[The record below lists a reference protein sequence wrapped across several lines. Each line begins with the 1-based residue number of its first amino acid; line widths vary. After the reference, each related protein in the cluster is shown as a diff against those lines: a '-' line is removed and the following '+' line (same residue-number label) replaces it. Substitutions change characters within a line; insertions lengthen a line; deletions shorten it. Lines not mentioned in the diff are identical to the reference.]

1 MLVETAFISN
11 STDERRLRDPEQQR
25 RIAEA
30 IGKGVR
36 TYFYEKPPPG
46 TKVAALVA
54 AQRGGNADAT
64 QQLAER

>member
-30 IGKGVR
+30 IGQGVR
-36 TYFYEKPPPG
+36 AYFYEKPPPG